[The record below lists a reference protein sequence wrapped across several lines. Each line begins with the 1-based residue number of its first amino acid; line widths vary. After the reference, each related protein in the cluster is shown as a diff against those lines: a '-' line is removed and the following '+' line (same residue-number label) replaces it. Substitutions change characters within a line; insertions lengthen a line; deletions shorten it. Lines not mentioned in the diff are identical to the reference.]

1 MGCHTGFHAYQRLSG
16 GKQSDN
22 KEKISINSLQTCSR
36 NMDMPSNSLRRTF
49 INETTKFT
57 LKRRGAKMMYV
68 TRYKAFEWLVL
79 PFKLTN
85 TAATFWTLMN
95 NIFHPYLDMFI
106 VFYLYYI
113 VNYNN
118 IMEEHWELQKS
129 FPSPTREQDLYKAEE
144 ILVFQH
150 EVHLLD
156 DVIAKIDCVWTR
168 IRQGISNLKLKQI
181 L

>member
-36 NMDMPSNSLRRTF
+36 NTDMPSNSLRRTF

-118 IMEEHWELQKS
+118 IMEEHIENLRNLFQVL
-129 FPSPTREQDLYKAEE
+129 REN
-144 ILVFQH
+144 
-150 EVHLLD
+150 
-156 DVIAKIDCVWTR
+156 KIYIGER
-168 IRQGISNLKLKQI
+168 NISLPNMKYTYWI
-181 L
+181 T